1 MKPDPY
7 LTQLTKINSKLIKG
21 LKLGLECFKLWQESI
36 GQNALTL
43 VLQGLFLI
51 WYPKVQAIKGKINKW
66 DHIKLLHSER
76 NNELQQNWKII

>member
-21 LKLGLECFKLWQESI
+21 LKLGLESFKFLQESI

-43 VLQGLFLI
+43 VLARIIFNLI
-51 WYPKVQAIKGKINKW
+51 PKGTSNKSKNKQVRLHQA
-66 DHIKLLHSER
+66 ST
-76 NNELQQNWKII
+76 Q